1 MSCTNCSTSGG
12 CAGCGSRGRQ
22 GTGLCPSRMA
32 HDWLFYRNRHEQQA
46 EIVEVIFK
54 GGRKAFFRNPEEI
67 DLITGD
73 AVLVESDK
81 GIDFGHVHLMGD
93 MVTKR
98 LKAKEIK
105 PDSEEFAAILQLAT
119 LEDMDKADALMQAES
134 DAYPIAQKIISE
146 ADLEM
151 ELVDVEWQFDK
162 TKIIVYF
169 TAEKRVDFRQLV
181 RDLASQLH
189 TRIEMRQIGAR
200 DASARLGGLGACGRE
215 LCCASWLTEFKPVNN
230 IAPKVQ
236 SLPLNPTRLSGLCG
250 RLKCCLNYELEQY
263 MEALANF
270 PKLDTYVKTDTGNG
284 RISKLDIFKQV
295 VWLEFADHRL
305 EVMELQTVRELLKMN
320 PPESKQKTSSKIFEP
335 KNQDKNLI
343 SGDEK

>member
-1 MSCTNCSTSGG
+1 
-12 CAGCGSRGRQ
+12 
-22 GTGLCPSRMA
+22 MA

-46 EIVEVIFK
+46 DIVEVIFK
-54 GGRKAFFRNPEEI
+54 GGRKAFFRNPEQL

-73 AVLVESDK
+73 AVLVEADK

-93 MVTKR
+93 MVSKR
-98 LKAKEIK
+98 LKAKEIL
-105 PDSEEFAAILQLAT
+105 PDHTEFANILQLAG
-119 LEDMDKADALMQAES
+119 LEEMEQSEKLAEDES
-134 DAYPIAQKIISE
+134 KAYPIVQKIIAAS
-146 ADLEM
+146 DLEM

-162 TKIIVYF
+162 SKVIVYF

-181 RDLASQLH
+181 RDLAAQLH
-189 TRIEMRQIGAR
+189 ARIEMRQIGAR

-263 MEALANF
+263 MDALAHF
-270 PKLDTYVKTDTGNG
+270 PKLDSIVRTETGTG
-284 RISKLDIFKQV
+284 KITKLDIFKQM
-295 VWLEFADHRL
+295 VWVEYPDHSL
-305 EVMELQTVRELLKMN
+305 EVLALKAVQKRMKGQSAEAKAQT
-320 PPESKQKTSSKIFEP
+320 QTDFEEE
-335 KNQDKNLI
+335 DTA
-343 SGDEK
+343 

>member
-46 EIVEVIFK
+46 DVVEVIFK
-54 GGRKAFFRNPEEI
+54 GGRKAFFRNPEQL

-73 AVLVESDK
+73 AVLVEADK
-81 GIDFGHVHLMGD
+81 GIDFGHIHLMGD
-93 MVTKR
+93 MVAKR
-98 LKAKEIK
+98 MKAKEIL
-105 PDSEEFAAILQLAT
+105 PDHAEFANILNLAT
-119 LEDMDKADALMQAES
+119 LADIEQVENLEAEES
-134 DAYPIAQKIISE
+134 KAYPIAQKIVAES
-146 ADLEM
+146 DLEM

-162 TKIIVYF
+162 SKVIIYF
-169 TAEKRVDFRQLV
+169 TADKRVDFRQLV

-189 TRIEMRQIGAR
+189 ARIEMRQIGAR

-263 MEALANF
+263 MDALADF
-270 PKLDTYVKTDTGNG
+270 PKLDTYVRTEYGNG
-284 RISKLDIFKQV
+284 RISKIDIFKQV
-295 VWLEFADHRL
+295 VWVEYPDHSL
-305 EVMELQTVRELLKMN
+305 DMMELAQIKQLIASKNERNRE
-320 PPESKQKTSSKIFEP
+320 T
-335 KNQDKNLI
+335 
-343 SGDEK
+343 EKEG